1 MTHYNI
7 TELVTESVTGLAI
20 SFALLPTKLTRLT
33 KLTPRKTD
41 LRRSVLRA
49 LKLTLKT
56 DPGQFCRSVLQ
67 VSFAGASKLTRVSF
81 IITVALNYGGG
92 FSIRTIQPY

>member
-1 MTHYNI
+1 MALHYNI
-7 TELVTESVTGLAI
+7 TELVTESVTGLSI
-20 SFALLPTKLTRLT
+20 SFALLPTKLTLT

-67 VSFAGASKLTRVSF
+67 APQ
-81 IITVALNYGGG
+81 N
-92 FSIRTIQPY
+92 